1 MHTADTLST
10 PTWRRRA
17 GGDKQYL
24 VGTLYLAL
32 FALPLLV
39 GVWHLLIAGLAQ
51 DHLALLLA
59 QPGLWYSA
67 LLSLWVGAAST
78 VGSVLLSALLLAH
91 SHHLGQQS
99 QAFALLRRL
108 LSPLLAMPHVAFAI
122 GFAFLLAPS
131 GWLLRLISPSLTG
144 FTLPPDW
151 HTLRDPGAIGLILLL
166 IIKET
171 PFVLLMAIAA
181 LDPAKLARQ
190 QWLGASLGFSAPQ
203 IWWRLLLPAL
213 WPALRLPLYAVAAYG
228 VAVVD
233 LAQLLG
239 PDAPAP
245 LAVRLWLWYQDP
257 DLAWRGATASGAL
270 LLLAITL
277 VLIAALR
284 LLEWGHQRISKACW
298 LDGQRAAPKPLARR
312 AASCGVALLLLI
324 NLAVLAALLLWSL
337 TRRWP
342 FPALWPT
349 QWSSD
354 YWRDLLPSL
363 LPLLQESA
371 LLALASALL
380 ALVMAVLSL
389 EMQQRGRRWPLWLI
403 CLPLLLPQAS
413 LLFGIRLSLDTLLLK
428 EATGNGI
435 TDGIGRSWV
444 LWSHLLFVFP
454 YVYLCLHGPYR
465 QFDQR
470 ISQSALL
477 LGASPWRMW
486 WQIKAPL
493 LARPLLFALAVG
505 AAVSLAQY
513 LPTLLFGA
521 GRIVTLTTEAVAIG
535 SGLNRRLAGLYGLLQ
550 LLLPL
555 VIYLLALWLPTRINP
570 ALKGRH

>member
-39 GVWHLLIAGLAQ
+39 GVWHLLITGLAQ

-67 LLSLWVGAAST
+67 LLSLWIGAAST

-371 LLALASALL
+371 LLALTSALL

-428 EATGNGI
+428 GATGNGI

-477 LGASPWRMW
+477 LGASPWRVW

>member
-67 LLSLWVGAAST
+67 LLSLWIGAAST

-131 GWLLRLISPSLTG
+131 GWLLRLVSPSLTG

-371 LLALASALL
+371 LLALTSALL

-428 EATGNGI
+428 EATGNEI

-477 LGASPWRMW
+477 LGASPWRVW